1 MSEVIA
7 RLFVVGRAR
16 TKGSLEPTITRM
28 RGKLKIAMHDTPQ
41 SKAWKLRMVKALREA
56 LGITVARVDGEL
68 QRVDA
73 EPYGGAVE
81 VHAFFR
87 FERSPAVAGG
97 VWPSHDTEWP
107 TADDIGDE
115 DKLRRNVLDALTQ
128 AGVIKDDAY
137 SIGGV
142 TLKRWCKP
150 GELAGVEILVRSAG
164 AWAAH
169 IEAITLA
176 DLPASDEFRSIDELE
191 DLAAEV
197 FDPEIYVQGTAWT
210 KDG

>member
-7 RLFVVGRAR
+7 RLFVAGRAR
-16 TKGSLEPTITRM
+16 TKGSLEPTVTRM
-28 RGKLKIAMHDTPQ
+28 RGKLKIAMHDTPL
-41 SKAWKLRMVKALREA
+41 SRAWKLRMVGALHKA
-56 LGITVARVDGEL
+56 LGIRVASVAGRV

-73 EPYGGAVE
+73 EPYAGAVE
-81 VHAFFR
+81 IHLFFR
-87 FERSPAVAGG
+87 FKQEQSVAGG

-128 AGVIKDDAY
+128 AGVIKDDCL
-137 SIGGV
+137 SVGGV

-169 IEAITLA
+169 IEAIMLDTF
-176 DLPASDEFRSIDELE
+176 PSEFDAIDRTE
-191 DLAAEV
+191 DLEHPAGGV
-197 FDPEIYVQGTAWT
+197 FD
-210 KDG
+210 D